1 MSDNNLTY
9 ARKYRSSTLAEY
21 IGNQKAKDTVLKVL
35 ASGERPQV
43 LLLWGSSGCGKAQ
56 PLDSLVLTV
65 NGYKQMR
72 DIHIGDL
79 VYTHTGA
86 IAPVTGVFPQ
96 GILPVY
102 RLTFNDQ
109 TSTRVADNHL
119 NWLYTTDEHHY
130 RYYEAIETLSLIERF
145 NAGERFYTDR
155 PRVSWDKHELP
166 ADLYDL
172 GLRFGSTMRYSKGG
186 ISNEVLYNSTGIRA
200 TFLAG
205 ILKTA
210 GAVTR
215 KDNIKVVIHD
225 GVMSDDFAFLV
236 RSLGISDK
244 VYCDKGKYKHYI
256 ILDNSVSLRGTDI
269 ARRYSVKR
277 ELISI
282 EELEPAE
289 CQCIMIGHE
298 DHTYITDDF
307 IPTHNTTLA
316 RLIAKEYSCEH
327 RDNTTGACD
336 HCISCQA
343 INDYITTGATD
354 TVSNIREIDITDQ
367 SGKRDLDEVL
377 ADMELPS
384 YDNEWKVYIL
394 DECHEA
400 GSALQNRLLKV
411 AEEPPENVLI
421 ILCTTNP
428 ERLIPTLRNRCQL
441 QVQITKP
448 KPRELMSLLKR
459 VCQSEGVAFDTKG
472 LEFIAQ
478 RSELTIR
485 TALHQLWQVVA
496 QEGNATYDHAIRVF
510 DAISNEII
518 VSIFKA
524 LKSHNTFE
532 YVTLLNDVKSKM
544 ELNVFVTELANFI
557 KRGIYTINGI
567 VLDGIT
573 DAEVLMYRDLFGDLG
588 VAKIGFL
595 LNRILTLNQSSL
607 EVELLMLGYSGL
619 ELPQAV
625 ADTNKPLIVEALPNE
640 LEGEKAIANKV
651 LAKSQQVD
659 YEAGILN
666 AEKLKSATDING
678 LLNFGA
684 ELIN

>member
-1 MSDNNLTY
+1 MTDKSLTY

-21 IGNQKAKDTVLKVL
+21 VGNQKAKDTVLKVL

-65 NGYKQMR
+65 DGYKKMG
-72 DIHIGDL
+72 DIRVGDL
-79 VYTHTGA
+79 VYTHSGC
-86 IAPVTGVFPQ
+86 IAPVTGIFPQ
-96 GILPVY
+96 GYLPVY
-102 RLTFNDQ
+102 RLTFNDY
-109 TSTRVADNHL
+109 TSTRVADTHL
-119 NWLYTTDEHHY
+119 NWVYTVDSRHY
-130 RYYEAIETLSLIERF
+130 RYYESIETLNLIDRF
-145 NAGERFYTDR
+145 NSGERFYIDR
-155 PRVSWDKHELP
+155 PVVSWGKRVLP
-166 ADLYDL
+166 ADLYEF
-172 GLRFGSTMRYSKGG
+172 GLIFGSTMRYDGRG
-186 ISNEVLYNSTGIRA
+186 ISTDILYNSVGIRA
-200 TFLAG
+200 DFLAG
-205 ILKTA
+205 ILK
-210 GAVTR
+210 AVGTVTK
-215 KDNIKVVIHD
+215 KDNIKVVIND
-225 GVMSDDFAFLV
+225 KVMSDDFAFLV

-244 VYCDKGKYKHYI
+244 VYCDEGIYRHYI
-256 ILDNSVSLRGTDI
+256 ILDSSVNLRGIDL

-289 CQCIMIGHE
+289 CQCIMVGHA

-327 RDNTTGACD
+327 RDNERGACD
-336 HCISCQA
+336 KCISCQA
-343 INDYITTGATD
+343 INDYITTGTTD
-354 TVSNIREIDITDQ
+354 SVANIREIDITDQ

-384 YDNEWKVYIL
+384 YDGEWKVYIL

-428 ERLIPTLRNRCQL
+428 ERLLPTLRNRCQL

-459 VCQSEGVAFDTKG
+459 VCQSEGVSFDVKG
-472 LEFIAQ
+472 LEFITQ

-485 TALHQLWQVVA
+485 TALHQLWQIVA
-496 QEGNATYDHAIRVF
+496 QEGSATYDHAIRVF
-510 DAISNEII
+510 DAISNEVI
-518 VSIFKA
+518 VKIFKA

-532 YVTLLNDVKSKM
+532 YVTLLNDIKSRM
-544 ELNVFVTELANFI
+544 ELNVFVTELANFV

-567 VLDGIT
+567 TLEGIT
-573 DAEVLMYRDLFGDLG
+573 DAEIGMYRDLFGDLG

-607 EVELLMLGYSGL
+607 EIELLMLGYSGL
-619 ELPQAV
+619 
-625 ADTNKPLIVEALPNE
+625 DSSYTGTDSKPLVIEPVPNE

-651 LAKSQQVD
+651 LANSQQVD
-659 YEAGILN
+659 YDKGILN
-666 AEKLKSATDING
+666 AEKLKSATDIND